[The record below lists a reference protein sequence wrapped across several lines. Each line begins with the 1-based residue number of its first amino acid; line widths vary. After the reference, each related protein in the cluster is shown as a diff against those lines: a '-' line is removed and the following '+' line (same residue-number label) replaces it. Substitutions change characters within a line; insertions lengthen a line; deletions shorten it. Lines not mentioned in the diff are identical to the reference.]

1 MRNKETWLTGSMTV
15 EASFVLPLFIFFFV
29 NIMTLFNITQIQS
42 QIEGALHQAG
52 SELGLMAFDL
62 QSGEQVILGEGGS
75 TGLKAIA
82 GAGGILLARE
92 DMRRAVGAQLD
103 RSVVSGGFDGISFLQ
118 SRVLAGSDIIDLV
131 LDYRVH
137 PMIPV
142 IGFSE
147 IPIEAR
153 YYGHAW
159 TGYDISGGFEHEEN
173 EEEMVYVTEHG
184 EVYHR
189 NIDCVHLLIKVESV
203 SFSDLPLLRN
213 KDGRKYTACEYCG
226 GAIGGGN
233 VFITGYGD
241 RYHSSVNCRGLKRK
255 IYTIPISEVG
265 GRRPCSACG

>member
-1 MRNKETWLTGSMTV
+1 MGSMTV

-42 QIEGALHQAG
+42 QLEGALHQAG
-52 SELGLMAFDL
+52 SELSLKAYDL
-62 QSGEQVILGEGGS
+62 RFGEGMVSSDEGNA
-75 TGLKAIA
+75 GLEAIA
-82 GAGGILLARE
+82 GTAGVLMARE
-92 DMRRAVGAQLD
+92 DIR
-103 RSVVSGGFDGISFLQ
+103 RSVGSDLDKSVVTGGFDGISFLK

-137 PMIPV
+137 PLIPV
-142 IGFSE
+142 IGFEE

-159 TGYDISGGFEHEEN
+159 TGYDISGGFGDTED
-173 EEEMVYVTEHG
+173 EEEMVYITEHG

-189 NIDCVHLLIKVESV
+189 DIDCVHLLIKVESV
-203 SFSDLPLLRN
+203 AVGDLKGLRN
-213 KDGRKYTACEYCG
+213 KDGGKYYPCEYCG
-226 GAIGGGN
+226 GGIGGGN
-233 VFITGYGD
+233 VFITSYGN
-241 RYHSSVNCRGLKRK
+241 RYHSSVNCRGLKRR